1 MTDAAVRVRAPRLR
15 INRMWWL
22 VIPALALFGLFFVA
36 PLVSLLSISFNP
48 PAPGS
53 LRFEP
58 TLTFQNFIKFF
69 TNDLYYGSVYSSLGL
84 AGATTAIT
92 IVLGYPLAF
101 LVARTKKP
109 GRNTFYLILILGAM
123 QLDIIVRMFGMMVLL
138 GDNGM
143 INDLLR
149 ALGLVKDKIPLMYNK
164 SGVITGL
171 VQATLPL
178 MVLPLIGVIRSID
191 ISLEEAAR
199 SLGAGR
205 WSTFWK
211 VTVPLSVPGILAG
224 SILVFGVSIS
234 SYAVP
239 SIMGGG
245 RVFTM
250 STHMYQQIMFQGAWQ
265 FGASIGVVLFVISL
279 ALIYIY
285 HRASQR
291 QIGGL
296 I

>member
-1 MTDAAVRVRAPRLR
+1 MTDVAIGRRAPRLR

-22 VIPALALFGLFFVA
+22 VIPALVLFGVFFLA
-36 PLVSLLSISFNP
+36 PLISLLSISINP

-53 LRFEP
+53 LGFKS
-58 TLTFQNFIKFF
+58 TLTAKNFVKFF
-69 TNDLYYGSVYSSLGL
+69 TNDLYYGSVYASLGF
-84 AGATTAIT
+84 AAVTTLIT
-92 IVLGYPLAF
+92 IVIGYPLAF
-101 LVARTKKP
+101 LVARTKRP

-149 ALGLVKDKIPLMYNK
+149 SLGLVKDKVSLMYNE

-178 MVLPLIGVIRSID
+178 MVLPLIGVIRGID
-191 ISLEEAAR
+191 TSLEEAAR

-205 WSTFWK
+205 WGTFWK
-211 VTVPLSVPGILAG
+211 VTFPLSLPGILAG

-239 SIMGGG
+239 AIMGGG

-279 ALIYIY
+279 ILIYIY

-296 I
+296 V

>member
-1 MTDAAVRVRAPRLR
+1 MTDVAISGRPPRRR

-22 VIPALALFGLFFVA
+22 ALPGLILFGAFFLA

-58 TLTFQNFIKFF
+58 TLTLKNFIKFF
-69 TNDLYYGSVYSSLGL
+69 TNDLYYGSVYASLGF
-84 AGATTAIT
+84 AAVTTLIT
-92 IVLGYPLAF
+92 IVIGYPLAF
-101 LVARTKKP
+101 LVARTNRP

-138 GDNGM
+138 GDNGI

-149 ALGLVKDKIPLMYNK
+149 ALGLVEDKISLMYNE

-178 MVLPLIGVIRSID
+178 MVLPLIGVIRGID
-191 ISLEEAAR
+191 TSLEEAAR
-199 SLGAGR
+199 SLGAAR

-211 VTVPLSVPGILAG
+211 ITFPLSIPGIVAG

-250 STHMYQQIMFQGAWQ
+250 SIHMYQQIMFQGAWQ
-265 FGASIGVVLFVISL
+265 FGAAIGVVLFVISL
-279 ALIYIY
+279 VLIYIY

>member
-1 MTDAAVRVRAPRLR
+1 MTDVAIRGRAPRR
-15 INRMWWL
+15 RVNRMWWL
-22 VIPALALFGLFFVA
+22 ALPGLILFGFFFLA
-36 PLVSLLSISFNP
+36 PLVSLLSISVNP
-48 PAPGS
+48 PAPGT

-58 TLTFQNFIKFF
+58 TLTMRNFIKFF
-69 TNDLYYGSVYSSLGL
+69 TNDLYYGSIYLSLGF
-84 AGATTAIT
+84 AAVTTLLT
-92 IVLGYPLAF
+92 IVIGYPLAF
-101 LVARTKKP
+101 LVARTKRP
-109 GRNTFYLILILGAM
+109 GRNTLYLILILGAM

-149 ALGLVKDKIPLMYNK
+149 ALGLVEGKVPLMYNK

-178 MVLPLIGVIRSID
+178 MVLPLIGVIRGID

-211 VTVPLSVPGILAG
+211 VTFPLSIPGIVAG

-265 FGASIGVVLFVISL
+265 FGAAIGVILFIISL
-279 ALIYIY
+279 VLIYIY
-285 HRASQR
+285 HWASQR